1 MHEKFNNHNAPIPTH
16 YLREMLGLIFQE
28 NLFQFNE
35 ENFSQTKM
43 SDVICQ
49 IYLAKIETKLI
60 QQSETRPR
68 EWKRYIDDS
77 LWD

>member
-1 MHEKFNNHNAPIPTH
+1 MYEKFNNHNAPIPTY
-16 YLREMLGLIFQE
+16 YLKEMLGLIFQE

-43 SDVICQ
+43 GGVICQ
-49 IYLAKIETKLI
+49 YFHETKLI

-77 LWD
+77 LLD